1 MNTLLR
7 IIAFFSTVIVTTI
20 LQGFVLSKLWAWFI
34 MPIFQTEPLRVVES
48 VGILTFVAIFNMRYD
63 KKAYKSEFWKAII
76 ERMIFVL
83 TICAYILLF
92 GWIVSLYM

>member
-1 MNTLLR
+1 MLLK

-20 LQGFVLSKLWAWFI
+20 LQGFVLSKLWTWFI

-48 VGILTFVAIFNMRYD
+48 VGILTFVSLFNMRYD
-63 KKAYKSEFWKAII
+63 KKAYKSEFWAAII
-76 ERMIFVL
+76 ERTVFIL
-83 TICAYILLF
+83 TACAYIFLF